1 MGRADAFVVADLVV
15 QKVLLRFNSL
25 CSVTKLVTLAP
36 PGHTKKPTGHW
47 VPVCTPRPSGLRQ
60 PISSDRSVP
69 RSPPTSSPSVDGT
82 SIGSA
87 EHPYRQSWLL
97 INVSIPPNSSPA
109 LTDVVSDSTELS
121 IVAFDQGEAP
131 INVLFVSPRPM
142 HF

>member
-1 MGRADAFVVADLVV
+1 MSSQLQRPRQLAARSISAEIPTNVFTICRRHLHRIGR
-15 QKVLLRFNSL
+15 
-25 CSVTKLVTLAP
+25 T
-36 PGHTKKPTGHW
+36 
-47 VPVCTPRPSGLRQ
+47 
-60 PISSDRSVP
+60 SVP
-69 RSPPTSSPSVDGT
+69 
-82 SIGSA
+82 
-87 EHPYRQSWLL
+87 SWLL